1 VHNIENTLA
10 SVAISGI
17 CGISGKIMRDVI
29 SEFKGIKHRMEL
41 VREIRGIR
49 FINDSKGTN
58 VGATVKSLQSFN
70 EPIILIAGGKDKG
83 SDYLPLKGLIEERV
97 KFLILIGDAK
107 KKIAKNLNGFKNRI
121 EADTLE
127 NAVKEGYKRAKSG
140 DIVLLSPACAS
151 FDMFRDYEDRGE
163 QFEEIVNRL

>member
-1 VHNIENTLA
+1 
-10 SVAISGI
+10 
-17 CGISGKIMRDVI
+17 M
-29 SEFKGIKHRMEL
+29 
-41 VREIRGIR
+41 
-49 FINDSKGTN
+49 
-58 VGATVKSLQSFN
+58 
-70 EPIILIAGGKDKG
+70 
-83 SDYLPLKGLIEERV
+83 
-97 KFLILIGDAK
+97 IGDAK

>member
-1 VHNIENTLA
+1 
-10 SVAISGI
+10 
-17 CGISGKIMRDVI
+17 
-29 SEFKGIKHRMEL
+29 
-41 VREIRGIR
+41 
-49 FINDSKGTN
+49 DSKGTN

-83 SDYLPLKGLIEERV
+83 SDYLPLKGLIEDRV

-163 QFEEIVNRL
+163 QFKEIVNGLKIEN